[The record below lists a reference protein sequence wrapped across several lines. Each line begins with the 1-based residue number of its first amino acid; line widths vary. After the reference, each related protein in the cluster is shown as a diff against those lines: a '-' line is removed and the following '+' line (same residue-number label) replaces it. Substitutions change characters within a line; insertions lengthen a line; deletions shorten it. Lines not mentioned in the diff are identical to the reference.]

1 MQSNQQT
8 HVALSASR
16 GVIFVLTAALLWGT
30 GGVVKQTI
38 AELAPTNALSIA
50 FFRMGFSVPVLG
62 LVCALALRGAM
73 LRIARRD
80 LAITLFIGGLT
91 GVYQA
96 MYFGAISE
104 VGVSIATLIALCV
117 APIVVAIES
126 VVFMKERLTARV
138 LVAMGCAIGGIVLLT
153 GFQTHVPGNTLSG
166 MALAAGSATA
176 YGTVTVIS
184 RALSR
189 QSHPLQTAT
198 FGFSFGALIL
208 FGLANISTTGLVVS
222 YPPMGWVWLLYLGVM
237 PTALA
242 YALFLS
248 GMRSTPAT
256 VASIFTL
263 AEPLMAAVLAWIIF
277 GERLNR
283 LGFVGAGLLLVAM
296 LALVVKHPPRRSIRT
311 ADNSVENTI
320 KEVSQLR

>member
-117 APIVVAIES
+117 APIVVADGPGWTFFPY
-126 VVFMKERLTARV
+126 FMAFL
-138 LVAMGCAIGGIVLLT
+138 VLLA
-153 GFQTHVPGNTLSG
+153 F
-166 MALAAGSATA
+166 
-176 YGTVTVIS
+176 
-184 RALSR
+184 
-189 QSHPLQTAT
+189 
-198 FGFSFGALIL
+198 
-208 FGLANISTTGLVVS
+208 
-222 YPPMGWVWLLYLGVM
+222 MGWVAFRM
-237 PTALA
+237 KRA
-242 YALFLS
+242 FD
-248 GMRSTPAT
+248 T
-256 VASIFTL
+256 VNPDRAGGSD
-263 AEPLMAAVLAWIIF
+263 P
-277 GERLNR
+277 
-283 LGFVGAGLLLVAM
+283 VGDSDL
-296 LALVVKHPPRRSIRT
+296 
-311 ADNSVENTI
+311 
-320 KEVSQLR
+320 